1 MTGFSGNQTGMFTL
15 YYWTLREKLGRI
27 EAMLC
32 EEAVPVKSLN
42 QWIDRFCARHP
53 RFGIPNLML
62 YIVIGNVLVYLMDML
77 STTGFFMSSVL
88 SFSAQAIFHG
98 QIWRLA
104 TFVIVPSFGGNMLFF
119 ALSLYFY
126 WFIGS
131 ALEREWGSG
140 KFTLFYLLGVVLNII
155 VGLFSGYASMGYVNL
170 SLFFAF
176 ATLYPE
182 LQFLLFFLLPVKA
195 KWLGWIDGALF
206 LLMILG
212 NLIGGQWAM
221 ALAAVIAILNYAI
234 FFWEEISYLLQRGRR
249 STSRKTM
256 NFKQSVNRVKQQKGY
271 LHKCAVCGRTDTD
284 HPDLDFRYC
293 SKCKGYYCYCADHIN
308 NHVHITDG

>member
-1 MTGFSGNQTGMFTL
+1 M
-15 YYWTLREKLGRI
+15 
-27 EAMLC
+27 
-32 EEAVPVKSLN
+32 KSLS

-62 YIVIGNVLVYLMDML
+62 YIVIGNVLVYLMDTL
-77 STTGFFMSSVL
+77 SNTGFFMSSVL
-88 SFSAQAIFHG
+88 AFNASAIFHG
-98 QIWRLA
+98 QIWRLV

-140 KFTLFYLLGVVLNII
+140 KFTMFYLLGVALNIV
-155 VGLFSGYASMGYVNL
+155 VGLLTGYASMGYVNL

-176 ATLYPE
+176 ATLYPD
-182 LQFLLFFLLPVKA
+182 LQFLLFFIIPVKA

-206 LLMILG
+206 LLMILA
-212 NLIGGQWAM
+212 NLVNGQWP
-221 ALAAVIAILNYAI
+221 AAVAAVVAILNYVI
-234 FFWEEISYLLQRGRR
+234 FFWEEISYVLRRGRR

-256 NFKQSVNRVKQQKGY
+256 NFKQSVNRVRQQKGY

-284 HPDLDFRYC
+284 YPDLDFRYC

-308 NHVHITDG
+308 NHVHITEE